1 MAERAG
7 IRRPVRAVRLLG
19 PLGLLFLLTGCSTEE
34 FLRFGWPEGITEQ
47 ATSMRELWT
56 GSTIAAL
63 VVGVIVWGLIF
74 WSCAFHR
81 RKNADELPRQT
92 AYNLPLEIGL
102 TVAPLLIIAV
112 LFTYTVIV
120 QNEVLAESVDPA
132 VTVEVTGFQ
141 WNWEFEYQDENVE
154 DTDEQISILG
164 DSDQVPVLVLPT
176 GRVNF
181 ELYSNDVIHSFWVPE
196 FLFKRDVIPGQNF
209 GYDDD
214 YLVTI
219 REGQEGS
226 YVGRCAELCGIYH
239 YAMNFE
245 VRVVSP
251 EAFADYLGARA
262 SGMTNFDA
270 LESIGEPGLAQ
281 TTTPFDTDR
290 TRRSASD

>member
-1 MAERAG
+1 MAKRAG
-7 IRRPVRAVRLLG
+7 MRRGVRGLA
-19 PLGLLFLLTGCSTEE
+19 PLGLLLLLTGCSTEE
-34 FLRFGWPEGITEQ
+34 FLRFGWPEGVTEQ
-47 ATSMRELWT
+47 ATAMRELWT

-74 WSCAFHR
+74 WTCAFHR

-120 QNEVLAESVDPA
+120 QNKVLVDSVDPD
-132 VTVEVTGFQ
+132 VTVQVTGFQ
-141 WNWEFEYQDENVE
+141 WNWEFEYVDENVQ
-154 DTDEQISILG
+154 DTGEPISVLG
-164 DSDQVPVLVLPT
+164 DSGQVPVLVLPT
-176 GRVNF
+176 GDVNF
-181 ELYSNDVIHSFWVPE
+181 QLYSNDVIHSFWVPE
-196 FLFKRDVIPGQNF
+196 FLFKRDVIPGKNF

-219 REGQEGS
+219 EQEGS

-251 EAFADYLGARA
+251 EAFADYLDARA
-262 SGMTNFDA
+262 SGLTNFDA